1 MILRC
6 GRLRRIF
13 RVSPSPL
20 TYSGYPFRLTAIG
33 NNLLAFH
40 SVEVKSGFHGRAEL
54 AGSYCRYSSVAETKH
69 ELLSAV
75 DVLSFVQSSLHKPKG
90 SLHYWLNA
98 VSDCKNVFKEDGI
111 LLVLVSDYVG
121 DDFTSNPITFKMFE
135 NVKSLHQRYPF
146 LQVLA
151 VQYGRSISFN
161 DISTSFIQ
169 IIFKEYINFPILL
182 SKYSLEIVK
191 GPCYIISKGF
201 RNPLVYPAKNVDLEA
216 LDKAIQELNE
226 QSMQGAIIHDTK
238 STWVKPV
245 EVVKELDICSS
256 SQNLLWSFPGCISV
270 DECGDRLFLS
280 DVNHHRIIVFNGSG
294 KLLDAIGSSPGFE
307 DGVFESAKLLRPA
320 ASFYHAF
327 EDSIYFVD
335 SENHAIRRADLER
348 RVVETV
354 FPATTDG
361 NKNKSFWKWILHKV
375 WPVKLK
381 SEALNSESFLFPWH
395 MLKASDNDLFV
406 LNQSVGREDCSK
418 HNKYLVES
426 FYRRC
431 SKMDMNEF
439 WNPLGCRLGIKLY
452 QGNCESELAE
462 SSKILE
468 ICGQMMMDKSISARH
483 VPSDWLEQQL
493 AASCSF
499 DGIPYAGLMSSTA
512 TFQDH
517 IVLCDTVGQTVVKFD
532 RGTGSAISF
541 PFSNFGV
548 LGLPYWFVPPLEQ
561 VYSDDGVPGP
571 ELDHVQEFNLLPGR
585 VDIELYISV
594 PQQTEL
600 VEQPQEGCIWRLAR
614 GAAAEVSELENK
626 ALSTEKVG
634 IAQQWYDELDNLC
647 YSTSLEEESSTE
659 EESKPVVQEGVAR
672 IGCTINSSPGT
683 SEVIILAAL
692 YLRLKKSTISTIES
706 FEDRVTKIVSIVD
719 PSKRFKRD
727 LLVKV
732 LTASKRDLE
741 ELVFLRHLHV
751 RLKIDSFDHPKAD
764 NLRDIIVSE
773 SSVKVQVTL

>member
-1 MILRC
+1 MILRF

-33 NNLLAFH
+33 NNLSAFH
-40 SVEVKSGFHGRAEL
+40 SVEVKSGLHGRTEL

-75 DVLSFVQSSLHKPKG
+75 DVLSFVQSSLHKPKAG

-111 LLVLVSDYVG
+111 LLVLVSDYVS
-121 DDFTSNPITFKMFE
+121 DDFTSNPNTFKMFE

-161 DISTSFIQ
+161 DISTSLVQ

-182 SKYSLEIVK
+182 SKYSLE

-216 LDKAIQELNE
+216 LDQAIQELNE
-226 QSMQGAIIHDTK
+226 QCIQGAIIHDTK

-245 EVVKELDICSS
+245 EVVKELDVCSL

-361 NKNKSFWKWILHKV
+361 NKNKSFWKWILDKV
-375 WPVKLK
+375 WPGKLK

-406 LNQSVGREDCSK
+406 FNQSFGTLWVVDLESSSIRETVK
-418 HNKYLVES
+418 
-426 FYRRC
+426 
-431 SKMDMNEF
+431 
-439 WNPLGCRLGIKLY
+439 
-452 QGNCESELAE
+452 E

-517 IVLCDTVGQTVVKFD
+517 IVFCDTVGQTVVKFN

-561 VYSDDGVPGP
+561 VYSDDGVPGL

-600 VEQPQEGCIWRLAR
+600 VEQPREGCIWRLAR

-647 YSTSLEEESSTE
+647 YSTSIEEESSTE

-706 FEDRVTKIVSIVD
+706 CEDTVTKMVSIMD

-741 ELVFLRHLHV
+741 ELIFLRHLHV

-773 SSVKVQVTL
+773 SSVKLQVTL

>member
-75 DVLSFVQSSLHKPKG
+75 DVLSFVQSSLHKPKAG

-406 LNQSVGREDCSK
+406 LNQSFGTLWVVDLESSSIRETVK
-418 HNKYLVES
+418 
-426 FYRRC
+426 
-431 SKMDMNEF
+431 
-439 WNPLGCRLGIKLY
+439 
-452 QGNCESELAE
+452 E

>member
-1 MILRC
+1 MILRF

-33 NNLLAFH
+33 NNLSAFH
-40 SVEVKSGFHGRAEL
+40 SVEVKSGLHGRTEL

-75 DVLSFVQSSLHKPKG
+75 DVLSFVQSSLHKPKAG

-111 LLVLVSDYVG
+111 LLVLVSDYVS
-121 DDFTSNPITFKMFE
+121 DDFTSNPNTFKMFE

-161 DISTSFIQ
+161 DISTSLVQ

-182 SKYSLEIVK
+182 SKYSLEVCD

-216 LDKAIQELNE
+216 LDQAIQELNE
-226 QSMQGAIIHDTK
+226 QCIQGAIIHDTK

-245 EVVKELDICSS
+245 EVVKELDVCSL

-361 NKNKSFWKWILHKV
+361 NKNKSFWKWILDKV
-375 WPVKLK
+375 WPGKLK

-406 LNQSVGREDCSK
+406 FNQSFGTLWVVDLESSSIRETVK
-418 HNKYLVES
+418 
-426 FYRRC
+426 
-431 SKMDMNEF
+431 
-439 WNPLGCRLGIKLY
+439 
-452 QGNCESELAE
+452 E

-517 IVLCDTVGQTVVKFD
+517 IVFCDTVGQTVVKFN

-548 LGLPYWFVPPLEQ
+548 LGLPYC
-561 VYSDDGVPGP
+561 DGVPGL

-600 VEQPQEGCIWRLAR
+600 VEQPREGCIWRLAR

-647 YSTSLEEESSTE
+647 YSTSIEEESSTE

-706 FEDRVTKIVSIVD
+706 CEDTVTKMVSIMD

-741 ELVFLRHLHV
+741 ELIFLRHLHV

-773 SSVKVQVTL
+773 SSVKLQVTL

>member
-75 DVLSFVQSSLHKPKG
+75 DVLSFVQSSLHKPKAG

-294 KLLDAIGSSPGFE
+294 KLLDA
-307 DGVFESAKLLRPA
+307 
-320 ASFYHAF
+320 
-327 EDSIYFVD
+327 
-335 SENHAIRRADLER
+335 NHAIRRADLER